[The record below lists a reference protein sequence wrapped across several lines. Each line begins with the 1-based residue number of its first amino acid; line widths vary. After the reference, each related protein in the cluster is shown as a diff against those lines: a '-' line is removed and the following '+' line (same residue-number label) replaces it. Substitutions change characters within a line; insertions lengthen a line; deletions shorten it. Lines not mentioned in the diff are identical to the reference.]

1 MAEKPGKNYLR
12 ENPSATKDNLTRIL
26 NSLEWLKIIPS
37 IKRRKKLH
45 GVCAPKQ
52 KYGLE
57 KGAHNSTR
65 DCKNVEKTKQMETTI
80 RQITNRKKRDL
91 YSVICVCENDFC
103 TFKKS
108 EEG

>member
-45 GVCAPKQ
+45 GVCASKQ

-65 DCKNVEKTKQMETTI
+65 DCKNFEKTKQMETTI